1 MTRRHTLAELV
12 LGIEGLALLRGLIAG
27 TDDEAAARV
36 GEIRRVVVD
45 GDERLS
51 TPIAHPER
59 SVRDGYAAWSATYD
73 APGNALIQLE
83 EAVLL
88 ALLDKLPAGRALDA
102 ACGTGRVSA
111 LLAARGHDVVGVDA
125 SPEMLARAREKVPG
139 ATFLD
144 GRLEALPVDGGGF
157 DLAVCCLALD
167 HCADLGPP
175 IAELARAVR
184 TGGSVILTDIHPA
197 MVHLGGQAAYVDADG
212 ARAFVRAHP
221 HLHGDYLSAFRAAD
235 LEIDELIEPPP
246 NRAWFEMQK
255 GAWSNAPEA
264 FVRAFDGIPAA
275 IVWSLVKR

>member
-36 GEIRRVVVD
+36 RDIRRVIADV
-45 GDERLS
+45 DERLS
-51 TPIAHPER
+51 APIAHPER
-59 SVRDGYAAWSATYD
+59 SVLDGYAAWSATYD
-73 APGNALIQLE
+73 APGNPLIQLE

-111 LLAARGHDVVGVDA
+111 LLAARGHNVLGVDT
-125 SPEMLARAREKVPG
+125 SPEMLARARKKVPG

-144 GRLEALPVDGGGF
+144 GRLEALPVDDGSF

-184 TGGSVILTDIHPA
+184 PGGSVILTDIHPA

-221 HLHGDYLSAFRAAD
+221 HLHSDYLSAFRAAGLD
-235 LEIDELIEPPP
+235 VDELIEPPP